1 MKELLTQELVK
12 EFLHYNPDTG
22 VFTWLHRDKKWFKGE
37 KQHCCD
43 SWNTRHVGKVAG
55 NIYTKKH
62 NGKSYLQFVI
72 LDKWH
77 SCHQVAFLYM
87 TGLVPE
93 YIDHIN
99 GDGTD
104 NRWCNLREVTASQNS
119 RNMKLSSR
127 NTSGVTGVTWS
138 EKRSKWCVSITVKG
152 KRKFLGRFSDFD
164 VAVNARKEAEKLY
177 NYHPNHGSERS
188 L

>member
-43 SWNTRHVGKVAG
+43 SWNTRYAGKVAG
-55 NIYTKKH
+55 NTYTKPH
-62 NGKSYLQFVI
+62 NGKSYLQAVV
-72 LDKWH
+72 LNEWY
-77 SCHQVAFLYM
+77 SCHQLAFMYM
-87 TGLVPE
+87 TGSIPDC
-93 YIDHIN
+93 IDHIN

-104 NRWCNLREVTASQNS
+104 NRWCNLREATASQNS
-119 RNMKLSSR
+119 RNMKLSSL
-127 NTSGVTGVTWS
+127 NTSGVTGVSWS
-138 EKRSKWCVSITVKG
+138 ESRQKWTSSINVKG
-152 KRKFLGRFSDFD
+152 KRVFLGRFSDID
-164 VAVNARKEAEKLY
+164 DAVNSRKEAEKLY
-177 NYHPNHGSERS
+177 NYHPNHGSKRS